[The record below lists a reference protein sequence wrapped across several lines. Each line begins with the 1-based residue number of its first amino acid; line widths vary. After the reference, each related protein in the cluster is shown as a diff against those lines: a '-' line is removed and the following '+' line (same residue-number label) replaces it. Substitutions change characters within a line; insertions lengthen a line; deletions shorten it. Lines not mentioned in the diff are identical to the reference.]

1 MIKLGLTS
9 KFQLTSFDVSPCL
22 YCKDEELSDRKFPI
36 VDEKGKM
43 GIEHRKGQK
52 KIPALREPAFLF
64 NYYSRLTIQDLNS
77 DALFFT
83 NIYTLR
89 HFYIKVTSKRL
100 SNQIV
105 MSFTLSREMMNC
117 LFARI
122 NQQDLKK
129 KLSVPM
135 FCIWIRITTL

>member
-1 MIKLGLTS
+1 M
-9 KFQLTSFDVSPCL
+9 

-36 VDEKGKM
+36 VDEKEKM
-43 GIEHRKGQK
+43 GIEHEKGK

-77 DALFFT
+77 DALFLL
-83 NIYTLR
+83 IYIRSGTS
-89 HFYIKVTSKRL
+89 ISKVTSKRL

-122 NQQDLKK
+122 KSAGLKEEIICSNVLAYGYELPLFK
-129 KLSVPM
+129 
-135 FCIWIRITTL
+135 

>member
-1 MIKLGLTS
+1 
-9 KFQLTSFDVSPCL
+9 
-22 YCKDEELSDRKFPI
+22 
-36 VDEKGKM
+36 M
-43 GIEHRKGQK
+43 GIEHEKGK

-77 DALFFT
+77 DALFLL
-83 NIYTLR
+83 IYIRSGTS
-89 HFYIKVTSKRL
+89 ISKVTSKRL

-122 NQQDLKK
+122 KSAGLKEEIICSNV
-129 KLSVPM
+129 LAYG
-135 FCIWIRITTL
+135 